1 MEETKV
7 CQFCGAEINSDA
19 KKCKFCG
26 EWVTEDSNSLPK
38 ELRHFNWGA
47 FLLNWIWGI
56 MHKKYI
62 TLLYFPACLIP
73 IIGPIGVSVW
83 FGLMGNKWAWQSKE
97 WESPAKFNE
106 VQQNWVRIWLI
117 LFILGL
123 IFAIKAFL
131 FFAIIGSVVS

>member
-19 KKCKFCG
+19 KKCNFCG
-26 EWVTEDSNSLPK
+26 EWVNSLPK

-73 IIGPIGVSVW
+73 IIGPLAISIC
-83 FGLMGNKWAWQSKE
+83 FGFMGNKWAWNSQT
-97 WESPAKFNE
+97 WESPEQFNE

-131 FFAIIGSVVS
+131 FFAIIGSVES